1 MQRLMNVMKLQA
13 DLAQRA
19 SHSRLGKILGYDPN
33 TYRAKVLIQPEN
45 QITGWMPVGS
55 EWVGNNWGLFAP
67 PAEGDAVLVEFFGGD
82 FEAGIITRRLYHN
95 EAAPVAN
102 VPIGEF
108 WLVHQT
114 GSALKFHNDGSVEV
128 ISNKN
133 LTATVGGDM
142 NATITGA
149 MNAKVTGKV
158 TISSN
163 SEVDLAGGN
172 ATPVG
177 VVQGNCVCAFTGA
190 AHPMVSAT
198 VKATQ

>member
-19 SHSRLGKILGYDPN
+19 SQARLGKVLGYDPN

-82 FEAGIITRRLYHN
+82 FEAGVITKRLYHN

-114 GSALKFHNDGSVEV
+114 GSALKFHNDGSVEI
-128 ISNKN
+128 ISNTDLK
-133 LTATVGGDM
+133 ATVGGNLNVSVTGTGTATVSAAEIDLVNS
-142 NATITGA
+142 NATTLYGIVNT
-149 MNAKVTGKV
+149 
-158 TISSN
+158 
-163 SEVDLAGGN
+163 
-172 ATPVG
+172 
-177 VVQGNCVCAFTGA
+177 NCTCAFTGA
-190 AHPMVSAT
+190 PHPMGSS
-198 VKATQ
+198 KIKGSM